1 MNKFSIAESL
11 KIPEWSDY
19 QVRLNS
25 ILLTCLSDAPKPIKQ
40 SLTRML
46 SPKAKRLRPAIL
58 IAVVMACGQEIDEK
72 VLTLAASI
80 ELLHIA
86 SLIHDDI
93 IDNADSRWSVATINA
108 REGVDYAILAGDY
121 LFAKSIEM
129 ASAISSDCGLVLAL
143 AFSEMTVGQIFE
155 MADSY
160 NTKRSV
166 DSMFKA
172 IDGKTSALMS
182 ATCRIGGLC
191 AGLSK
196 DKLSRLA
203 EFGINF
209 GRSFQLVDDLLDL
222 IGDAKLIG
230 KLSGNDVKEGVYTL
244 PILLSLKSEDSNVSK
259 YLNDRFDLTLL
270 PELLD
275 VITLDGS
282 ITETYRRIAKI
293 NTQAS
298 DILKSDKNDNF
309 HALAR
314 VPSIYAEWALKN
326 LALKKY
332 QKLFN

>member
-11 KIPEWSDY
+11 NIPEWSDY

-25 ILLTCLSDAPKPIKQ
+25 LLFTCLSDAPKPIRQ

-58 IAVVMACGQEIDEK
+58 IAVVMACDQEIDEK
-72 VLTLAASI
+72 VLALAASI

-93 IDNADSRWSVATINA
+93 IDNADSRWSVATINSC
-108 REGVDYAILAGDY
+108 EGVDYAILAGDY

-129 ASAISSDCGLVLAL
+129 ASAISSDCGLVLAS
-143 AFSEMTVGQIFE
+143 AFSEMTIGQIFE

-166 DSMFKA
+166 DSMFRA

-196 DKLSRLA
+196 DKLSGLT

-222 IGDAKLIG
+222 IGDAKLTG

-244 PILLSLKSEDSNVSK
+244 PILLSLKSKNSGVTK
-259 YLNDRFDLTLL
+259 YLNDRFDLALL

-275 VITLDGS
+275 VMTVDGS
-282 ITETYRRIAKI
+282 ITETYRIIAEI
-293 NTQAS
+293 NSQAS
-298 DILKSDKNDNF
+298 DILESDKSDNF
-309 HALAR
+309 LSLAEM
-314 VPSIYAEWALKN
+314 PSIYAEWALKN
-326 LALKKY
+326 LALDKY

>member
-11 KIPEWSDY
+11 NIPEWSDY
-19 QVRLNS
+19 QSRLNS

-46 SPKAKRLRPAIL
+46 SPRAKRLRPAIL
-58 IAVVMACGQEIDEK
+58 IAVVIACGQEIDEK
-72 VLTLAASI
+72 VLALAASI

-129 ASAISSDCGLVLAL
+129 ASAISSDCGLVLAS
-143 AFSEMTVGQIFE
+143 AFREMTVGQMLE

-160 NTKRSV
+160 NTKRSI
-166 DSMFKA
+166 DSMFGA

-182 ATCRIGGLC
+182 ATCRIGGIC
-191 AGLSK
+191 AELSK
-196 DKLSRLA
+196 DKLSALA
-203 EFGINF
+203 EFGANF

-244 PILLSLKSEDSNVSK
+244 PILLSLKSKNSSISK
-259 YLNDRFDLTLL
+259 YLNDRFDLALL

-275 VITLDGS
+275 VIAVDGS
-282 ITETYRRIAKI
+282 ITETFRNIAEI
-293 NTQAS
+293 NSQAS
-298 DILKSDKNDNF
+298 DILESDKIDNF
-309 HALAR
+309 YSLAK

-326 LALKKY
+326 LALDKY